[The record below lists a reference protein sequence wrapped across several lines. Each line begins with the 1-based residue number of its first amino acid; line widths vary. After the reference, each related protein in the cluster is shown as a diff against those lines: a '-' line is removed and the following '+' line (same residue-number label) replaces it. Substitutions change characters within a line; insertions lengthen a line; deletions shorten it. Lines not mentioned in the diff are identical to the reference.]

1 MEVKVP
7 SVGESV
13 TEVTI
18 GEWLEAV
25 GSWVD
30 VDQPIVSVES
40 DKADMEI
47 PAPVAGTI
55 KEVLKAAGDDADVG
69 EVIAVIEPG
78 DKPKG
83 TKAKS
88 AKAEAKKAPEAN
100 GAAHVM
106 PAAERVLAE
115 AGKTAD
121 GIQGTGP
128 GGRVLKEDAVKA
140 VSEKGATTTEAK
152 AKAPAAFRRCGVQRP

>member
-18 GEWLEAV
+18 GEWLLAV

-47 PAPVAGTI
+47 PSPVAGTL
-55 KEVLKAAGDDADVG
+55 KEVMKESGDDADVG
-69 EVIAVIEPG
+69 EVIAIIEPG
-78 DKPKG
+78 KKPKG
-83 TKAKS
+83 
-88 AKAEAKKAPEAN
+88 AKKATV
-100 GAAHVM
+100 AA
-106 PAAERVLAE
+106 
-115 AGKTAD
+115 
-121 GIQGTGP
+121 
-128 GGRVLKEDAVKA
+128 
-140 VSEKGATTTEAK
+140 
-152 AKAPAAFRRCGVQRP
+152 APSWRSG